1 MSSLK
6 LENMESSDIRR
17 LDAEQDLRPINQQTK
32 FKRDNSSPAKK
43 VSKFPIFA
51 RNDSLEEIN
60 SPTLK
65 DKISSYHEL
74 IDRSNARES
83 DLINEQ

>member
-17 LDAEQDLRPINQQTK
+17 LDAEEDSRPINQQTK

-60 SPTLK
+60 SPTIKDLK
-65 DKISSYHEL
+65 TSSYHEL
-74 IDRSNARES
+74 IGES